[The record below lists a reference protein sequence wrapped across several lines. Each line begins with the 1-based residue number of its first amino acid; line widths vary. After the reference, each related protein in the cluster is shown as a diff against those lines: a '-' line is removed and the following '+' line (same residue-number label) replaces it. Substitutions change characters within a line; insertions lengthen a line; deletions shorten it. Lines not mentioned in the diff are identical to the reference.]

1 MPKDSRGMKKKKTG
15 NLLDTFK
22 KKTVQKAD
30 KYREYEDYEEEY
42 EEEDYLEEDY
52 IEDEAE
58 YYEEEDYMEDDAEY
72 YEEEDYVEDEAGYY
86 EEEEYVEDDS
96 EYYEDEA
103 YEEDDSE
110 YYEDEDYVED
120 NSEYYEDE
128 AYEEDDAEYY
138 EDEAYT
144 DEYAEDTVAYYEENE
159 YADDNEEYDE
169 LYLYEEYDNDEEFD
183 TGYASVNRH
192 HTGKAVSHEN
202 YFQESVP
209 EKILANL
216 KDWLKHMTA
225 FDAILGATGVVVLVA
240 ALVTFSMLWNAHN
253 VSKQIEAIVPV
264 GTQLSSVGV
273 VGQSGLLAMAEA
285 TVTAQQMALEAET
298 ESEDISST
306 MSTDVENA
314 KVSVSFES
322 LERDLKIRF
331 TNAET
336 GKLITGTAFEV
347 VLTNANGKK
356 LVLTDDDM
364 DGVIYATNVNPGK
377 FQAVIT
383 STDKYKFPTTAQ
395 AVTVKDKV
403 EYVVINVQ
411 DEVKTEA
418 QVNVAAEDT
427 EKVEAVQEEVK
438 LTDTVEWVEST
449 KTLLSGTETYTQV
462 DKSTITDPSTV
473 SSLQSTRMRFDAP
486 KVELSKSSMKL
497 YVGNSDTL
505 TGTSYTDGTSED
517 GKSKY
522 TYTTE
527 WSSSD
532 TNIATVDGGKVTAKA
547 AGTATITYK
556 VTKKTTTTIPGE
568 TTTKTVTEEKEI
580 TEEEYNALSEEEKA
594 KCTSKDGGGYIY
606 KYEKE
611 VTKEETGESR
621 TETSEESASATC
633 SVTVE
638 AVKITAASLELAR
651 SADACNVKA
660 TVTVKPSKLV
670 YTKNDGSTETIT
682 SNFPAVNWSSS
693 DTSIATVDSNGV
705 VTGVKAGNVTIT
717 GKITGVKGAD
727 GNDLAISASTTI
739 KINPAAG
746 LALSLDR
753 TSEVYLAVG
762 GSTTLVAT
770 VTNYQSDNG
779 VVWESSD
786 KKIATVNEKG
796 VVTGVAAGSVKITA
810 TTKEKD
816 ITSGKAVTATCVV
829 TINSNATNDTT
840 TKLKDKDGR
849 QIYVKDKDGNYREAV
864 YADYFTAT
872 AFYLKSEGQYAYTGW
887 QTINGKTYYYDKN
900 GKPVTG
906 SQIIQGV
913 TYTFGSDGAIQTN
926 VNGAVFGIDVSKHNG
941 KIDWNAVKA
950 SGVDFVIIRC
960 AYRGSSTGALIE
972 DPNFH
977 TNIKGA
983 SAAGLKVGIY
993 LFSQAINE
1001 VEAVKEASLAVSLAK
1016 GYNLT
1021 YPIFIDTEASGGR
1034 ADKIDV
1040 ATRTAVVNAFCQTVQ
1055 SAGYKPGIYASKT
1068 WYEKKLSMG
1077 AIGNYKIWLAQYAAT
1092 PTYGGRYDMWQYS
1105 SKGKINGISG
1115 NVDLNYSYLGY

>member
-1 MPKDSRGMKKKKTG
+1 MKKKKTG

-52 IEDEAE
+52 IEDDAG
-58 YYEEEDYMEDDAEY
+58 YYEEEDYIEDEAEY

-103 YEEDDSE
+103 YEGEAAE

-128 AYEEDDAEYY
+128 AYEEDNAEYY

-517 GKSKY
+517 GNTKY
-522 TYTTE
+522 TYTTN

-532 TNIATVDGGKVTAKA
+532 TNIATVDGGKVTAIKE
-547 AGTATITYK
+547 GTATITYK

-568 TTTKTVTEEKEI
+568 TKYVTEEKKI
-580 TEEEYNALSEEEKA
+580 TKEEYEALSKEEKEN
-594 KCTSKDGGGYIY
+594 CTPNKEGEEIIDYTQ
-606 KYEKE
+606 KVEK
-611 VTKEETGESR
+611 KETGESR
-621 TETSEESASATC
+621 TEESEESASATC

-638 AVKITAASLELAR
+638 AVKITSASLELTR

-727 GNDLAISASTTI
+727 GNDLAISASATI

-1105 SKGKINGISG
+1105 SKGKINGIRG